1 DYRNGYSDIFVAHSD
16 DQGTT
21 WSLGVRV
28 NDDAG
33 DNRQYNPHLAL
44 DEAGTLYAVWWDDR
58 SGNNLLYIAS
68 STDQGQSWSTNMPV
82 PPASGLESWRGVDM
96 AAGTPDHLYLAWEQ
110 SGNIWFSESNDSG
123 ATWSAAHL
131 VNDSG
136 TNNRYA
142 PVIAVGGDGTV
153 HVTWYDY
160 RNGNADIYYA
170 VRDPAGIWGPNL
182 RVNDDGGSM
191 GQYDPDLVVDS
202 LGNVHLI
209 WGDYRNGNGDIYYAY
224 KPAGGV
230 WSVNG
235 KVDDAILSTQSFP
248 RLAVDGA
255 GNVYAAWIDQ
265 RDGPQHP
272 YFAYM
277 QHTDLP
283 TRAPAPQ
290 ITFPFPGTTNQN
302 TFAVQGLACAGCQV
316 SVYDG
321 STRLVTTTVT
331 DNGTFSATITL
342 ADGSHALSAVAEHTP
357 ASTARLAPAAWLP
370 SRPSATVDLTVDSR
384 VRIDPQRLTLSYTMW
399 GGQQVVLRP
408 RDASGLLVS
417 CAGGNAIPGFRIRP
431 GLPNILTVPVSGSPT
446 HVQAVITGTGVFDL
460 APIGNDLWQVT
471 FTVTAT
477 HDLSIRLSDD
487 GGSTFTDQCSG
498 QVLID
503 PQGIVSD
510 ADSGLPIQGATVTCY
525 VADESGT
532 WTHWPAENYDGQT
545 NPQYTDT
552 DGFYAFFTPPGSYQI
567 EAWAPGYELTRT
579 GAITVT
585 GQLVEVNLTL
595 QPTSTPCPGDLN
607 GDGDVTVTDII
618 AVADKWN
625 AVSPDFPY
633 APGFDVAPVG
643 APDGTI
649 TIADVQVVAG
659 AWGEACTP

>member
-1 DYRNGYSDIFVAHSD
+1 
-16 DQGTT
+16 
-21 WSLGVRV
+21 
-28 NDDAG
+28 
-33 DNRQYNPHLAL
+33 
-44 DEAGTLYAVWWDDR
+44 
-58 SGNNLLYIAS
+58 
-68 STDQGQSWSTNMPV
+68 M
-82 PPASGLESWRGVDM
+82 
-96 AAGTPDHLYLAWEQ
+96 
-110 SGNIWFSESNDSG
+110 
-123 ATWSAAHL
+123 
-131 VNDSG
+131 
-136 TNNRYA
+136 
-142 PVIAVGGDGTV
+142 
-153 HVTWYDY
+153 
-160 RNGNADIYYA
+160 
-170 VRDPAGIWGPNL
+170 
-182 RVNDDGGSM
+182 
-191 GQYDPDLVVDS
+191 
-202 LGNVHLI
+202 
-209 WGDYRNGNGDIYYAY
+209 
-224 KPAGGV
+224 
-230 WSVNG
+230 
-235 KVDDAILSTQSFP
+235 
-248 RLAVDGA
+248 
-255 GNVYAAWIDQ
+255 
-265 RDGPQHP
+265 
-272 YFAYM
+272 
-277 QHTDLP
+277 
-283 TRAPAPQ
+283 
-290 ITFPFPGTTNQN
+290 
-302 TFAVQGLACAGCQV
+302 
-316 SVYDG
+316 
-321 STRLVTTTVT
+321 
-331 DNGTFSATITL
+331 
-342 ADGSHALSAVAEHTP
+342 
-357 ASTARLAPAAWLP
+357 
-370 SRPSATVDLTVDSR
+370 
-384 VRIDPQRLTLSYTMW
+384 
-399 GGQQVVLRP
+399 
-408 RDASGLLVS
+408 
-417 CAGGNAIPGFRIRP
+417 
-431 GLPNILTVPVSGSPT
+431 
-446 HVQAVITGTGVFDL
+446 FDL